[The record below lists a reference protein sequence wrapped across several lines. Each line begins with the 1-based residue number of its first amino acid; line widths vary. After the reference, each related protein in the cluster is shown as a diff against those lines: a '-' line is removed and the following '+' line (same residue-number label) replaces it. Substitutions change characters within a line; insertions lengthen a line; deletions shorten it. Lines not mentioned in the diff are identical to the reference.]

1 MTEDEQNPL
10 DTLLNRLS
18 TQEREEESPDRA
30 FARALFGGASV
41 DNPDDEYTSRVD
53 RVAAE
58 DDQPD
63 DLTETIRALFRS

>member
-1 MTEDEQNPL
+1 MTEDRNPL
-10 DTLLNRLS
+10 DKMLSRLS
-18 TQEREEESPDRA
+18 TEERDEESPDRA

-41 DNPDDEYTSRVD
+41 DNPDDEGVD

-63 DLTETIRALFRS
+63 DLTETVRALFRS